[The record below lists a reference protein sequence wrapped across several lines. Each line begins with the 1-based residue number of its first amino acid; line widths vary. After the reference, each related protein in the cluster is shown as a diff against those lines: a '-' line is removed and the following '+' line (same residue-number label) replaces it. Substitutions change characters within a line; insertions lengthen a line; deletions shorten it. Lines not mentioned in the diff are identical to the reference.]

1 MPKKCTNTY
10 KDREVYEIT
19 IPGLTDII
27 HIKPRYQFNDEE
39 LEELKKPHRE
49 RDYSKFTKEGLE
61 ELERRREI
69 AKRIKKSP
77 IPSWARKLQRI
88 ITWIDNV
95 EDAISTATTAL
106 EVATVAIPSIASIT
120 APLIAVGELTSTVA
134 DLFNAAA
141 SLPTGPTGM
150 KRAGGY
156 LMDAIVGKFGGMFK
170 LSKNI
175 ERVHK
180 IAKIAE
186 QYGWKTAL
194 KSLHSKREWFGKFL
208 EAAQTSDNFFGV
220 GLCLGPIMGLIS
232 DAFYGIVRKIQG
244 KEVRIKVPWWAKEA
258 KAKALKEHPEHAPFY
273 HDKQEYDAPVKALKA
288 LDAASKIMSTPGLD
302 DAETLLRTAIAA
314 NISSQVVN
322 SWLKGRNIDD
332 YIDLSTEIDAEPK
345 AVDRADT
352 RGILYDIGENPDIQV
367 KDPVSENID
376 PVKEVDYVV
385 SPAQVS
391 VERTKKVW
399 QDYEQDEYHYAFHLV
414 MRSHYMVIPH
424 LVDNTG
430 KTEWVRTVDPDRT
443 FAEICLRMRILPP
456 ENATLEQIDAF
467 ITEGAAFY
475 LANGRYPYEKEAIE
489 IAKRT
494 MGGYRT
500 EPPLVIPQRYAK
512 LLGIAE
518 QIETAKLPPLA
529 L

>member
-27 HIKPRYQFNDEE
+27 HIKPRYEFSEE
-39 LEELKKPHRE
+39 EKEELKKPHKY
-49 RDYSKFTKEGLE
+49 RDYTKFTKEGLE

-77 IPSWARKLQRI
+77 IPNWARKLQRV

-106 EVATVAIPSIASIT
+106 EVMTVAIPSIASIT
-120 APLIAVGELTSTVA
+120 APLIAAGELMSTVA

-141 SLPTGPTGM
+141 SLPTGPTGA

-156 LMDAIVGKFGGMFK
+156 LMDAVTGKFGGIFK
-170 LSKNI
+170 PMKNI
-175 ERVHK
+175 EKVHE
-180 IAKIAE
+180 IAKFAE
-186 QYGWKTAL
+186 KYGWKAAL
-194 KSLHSKREWFGKFL
+194 KELHSKREWIGKAI
-208 EAAQTSDNFFGV
+208 EAAQTSDNFFGI
-220 GLCLGPIMGLIS
+220 GLCLGPVMGLIS

-244 KEVRIKVPWWAKEA
+244 KEVRIKVPWWAKDA

-273 HDKQEYDAPVKALKA
+273 KGSGEYDAPVKALKA
-288 LDAASKIMSTPGLD
+288 LDSASRLMSIPGLD
-302 DAETLLRTAIAA
+302 DAEVLLRAAIAI

-322 SWLKGRNIDD
+322 AYLKGRDIDD
-332 YIDLSTEIDAEPK
+332 YINLATQVDAEEK
-345 AVDRADT
+345 VVDRPDT
-352 RGILYDIGENPDIQV
+352 RGILYDIGISPDEPV
-367 KDPVSENID
+367 KDPASHNIECQ
-376 PVKEVDYVV
+376 KEVDYVV
-385 SPAQVS
+385 SAMKDS
-391 VERTKKVW
+391 VENPKKAW
-399 QDYEQDEYHYAFHLV
+399 EDYEEDEYKYTFNLLV
-414 MRSHYMVIPH
+414 RSHYMTIPH
-424 LVDNTG
+424 IVDKTG
-430 KTEWVRTVDPDRT
+430 KTEWKRTVDPDRT
-443 FAEICLRMRILPP
+443 FAEICLRMRVLPP
-456 ENATLEQIDAF
+456 ENATLEQIENF
-467 ITEGAAFY
+467 INEGAAFY
-475 LANGRYPYEKEAIE
+475 LANGRYPYEDEARE